1 MRVAVIGA
9 GGWGTALAC
18 LLDTAGHHVCMWV
31 RREAVYRQLQRTS
44 ENRAY
49 LPDIRL
55 PKTLRFTTNLAE
67 AGAGAKLIVF
77 AVPSHAVRSTASQLA
92 PVVAG
97 TPLFVSTSK
106 GIEEK
111 SLQTMSGVLRDT
123 LPEQLVDRIAVLS
136 GPSFAV
142 EVARGL
148 PTAVTA
154 AAQDQR
160 LAKIV
165 QETFSAP
172 TFRVYTTTDLIGVE
186 VGGAVKNVIALAVG
200 VSDGLGYGYNARA
213 ALITRGMAEV
223 VRLAIRM
230 GASPQTLSGLSGMGD
245 LILTCTSD
253 LSRNRTVGIRLGKG
267 EKIEEIQQSMSTVAE
282 GIRNCRSILAL
293 ARGLAVEMPIV
304 DQISAL
310 LYAGKQP
317 KDVVADLLSRQV
329 KPEFPREEN

>member
-18 LLDTAGHHVCMWV
+18 LLDNAGHHVCMWV
-31 RREAVYRQLQRTS
+31 RREAAYQQLQRTN

-106 GIEEK
+106 GIEEE

-123 LPEQLVDRIAVLS
+123 LPEQLVHRIAVLS

-154 AAQDQR
+154 AALDQR

-165 QETFSAP
+165 QKTFYAP

-267 EKIEEIQQSMSTVAE
+267 EIF
-282 GIRNCRSILAL
+282 N
-293 ARGLAVEMPIV
+293 
-304 DQISAL
+304 
-310 LYAGKQP
+310 
-317 KDVVADLLSRQV
+317 LS
-329 KPEFPREEN
+329 